1 MKIEE
6 IGHIITPFKT
16 KFGIPRQ
23 GGIANSIR
31 ARLVFEPKYRSAE
44 AVRGLEGFNYV
55 WIIWGFS
62 ENEEREFSP
71 TVRPPRLGGNKR
83 VGVFA
88 TRSPFRPNRLGL
100 SCLKLEKIEYDSS
113 DGPVLILAG
122 ADMVNNTP
130 VYDIKPYV
138 PHADLRPDAIGGF
151 ADTIEDYILEVDF
164 KECKGI
170 LTEEEERCLIEIL
183 REDPRPSYIENDER
197 VYGFFFD
204 KYEIKFTVEGKR
216 LDIVSWEKI
225 K

>member
-31 ARLVFEPKYRSAE
+31 ARLVFEPKYRSTE
-44 AVRGLEGFNYV
+44 AVRGLRGFNYV

-204 KYEIKFTVEGKR
+204 KYEIKFTVG
-216 LDIVSWEKI
+216 EKVLTVI
-225 K
+225 EIREV

>member
-31 ARLVFEPKYRSAE
+31 ARLVFEPKYRSVE
-44 AVRGLEGFNYV
+44 AVRGLGGFNYV

-204 KYEIKFTVEGKR
+204 KYEIKFTVC
-216 LDIVSWEKI
+216 EKVLTVI
-225 K
+225 EIREV